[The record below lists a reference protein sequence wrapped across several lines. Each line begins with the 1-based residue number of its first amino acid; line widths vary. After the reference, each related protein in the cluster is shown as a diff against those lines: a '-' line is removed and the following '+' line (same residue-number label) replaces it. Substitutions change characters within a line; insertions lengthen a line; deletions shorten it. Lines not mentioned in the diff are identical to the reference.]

1 MGALVAGQQQFQYHS
16 CTEKVYGVL
25 KSDTVM
31 LEVLAQMGGLIVC
44 GIGWRWLRP
53 AGLEP
58 VQTRKVLTSLVYFLL
73 LPALVLSV
81 LWQARLGN
89 TTLLIALSATF
100 AVISGLLLSG
110 LFCRVCTALPA
121 VSGAVILAAAFPNV
135 TYLGLPVLEATFGPW
150 ARSIAIQYDL
160 FACTP
165 LLFTLGVLVA
175 ARHGGAQTGIANM
188 VRELLRIPA
197 LWAGVIAVSLN
208 VLEIQMPA
216 LLGGFLG
223 LLERGVVPLMLFS
236 LGLSLRWDRDQWRTL
251 PTVIPVVVLRL
262 LLVPAMAAWFT
273 SVIGLS
279 GDWYAA
285 VVMEAAMPSMV
296 LGIVF
301 CDRYNLDV
309 TLYATA
315 VTVTTALSMV
325 TLPMWYGWLS
335 G

>member
-1 MGALVAGQQQFQYHS
+1 
-16 CTEKVYGVL
+16 
-25 KSDTVM
+25 M
-31 LEVLAQMGGLIVC
+31 LEVLLQMGGLIVC

-53 AGLEP
+53 AGLDP
-58 VQTRKVLTSLVYFLL
+58 VQTRRVLTSLVYYLL

-81 LWQARLGN
+81 LWQASLGS
-89 TTLLIALSATF
+89 TTLLIAASATF
-100 AVISGLLLSG
+100 AVVIGLLLSA
-110 LFCRVCTALPA
+110 LSCRLCAARPA

-150 ARSIAIQYDL
+150 ARSVAIQYDL

-175 ARHGGAQTGIANM
+175 ARHGGAQAGVAGMI
-188 VRELLRIPA
+188 RELLRIPA
-197 LWAGVIAVSLN
+197 LWAGVAAVALN
-208 VLEIQMPA
+208 ALEIRIPSV
-216 LLGGFLG
+216 LGGFLG

-236 LGLSLRWDRDQWRTL
+236 LGLSLQWNRAQWRTL
-251 PTVIPVVVLRL
+251 PAVIPVVLLRL
-262 LLVPAMAAWFT
+262 LLVPAAAALFT
-273 SVIGLS
+273 SAIGLS
-279 GDWYAA
+279 GEWYAA